1 MLLTSLLSSEMPWAD
16 PLLCAVHFKSHV
28 EAMGLLRQGYP
39 PDDKTNNI
47 ISPLHLGVENN
58 DIQMCKLLVDHNA
71 DVNWCDSDGQSPIF
85 NCTGGDIS
93 YEIFDLLL
101 TSGGKIDICDVFTR
115 TPLHYSVNSGAVDRV
130 KRLLQTP
137 GVQINARDYQGSSAL
152 HHVMTICDIE
162 TGLDDL
168 QSIIKL
174 LLYAGADPNLQDNR
188 GLTALHLATMH
199 DFHSVELTALLLS
212 SCKNIDF
219 EVKSQ
224 TGDNFLHFLFNKSLC
239 EENAVQLLV
248 DLLWGKFVPESIFPL
263 LLNMRNMEGLT
274 PLCMYMANPFEE
286 DKIFKRLLSLG
297 ADVTLGDNSGV
308 TPLMMAC
315 LLNNP
320 DYALALIHHGA
331 CINSHDIYGRS
342 TVYRARSIETVSLL
356 LEHGVDLQTVDKF
369 GRSVLCQN
377 LLVSDLDCV
386 EYLIHKGGNVNQQDR
401 FGSSPLH
408 HAAYGNNGDLIKLLL
423 DQNADPCLQDEEG
436 HTAQDVATI
445 HKCKYALQV
454 LQGVENAE
462 TPAAIVTNAHDLL
475 WCDVHE
481 LRHPEETCSTTAKK
495 KLKLN
500 RDIISVCEEILKEQ
514 SILLS
519 VHHEDND
526 RICKDMT
533 SLMETVARR
542 MGEIEEVLTASL
554 LPSGSVAEGT
564 KTGNPNEFDFVFCL
578 TKFANACDIVEE
590 ETSKTS
596 GLVRARC
603 KTKPPPREFS
613 HFIDDT
619 GFIITQNLRVV
630 FNQLLSTI
638 MREEA
643 TWKNS
648 NFVLNGISDGSED
661 IERPAF
667 SVQVT
672 WMSCCHKQL
681 YISVDMVPAIY
692 PQSWWPRYID
702 ATTLHLMTKTVKD
715 EGCLLLALSQE
726 ERGTEEDSEFNFRI
740 SCLPAEKNLMM
751 NLPQVVK
758 DAYVLAKV
766 LISDEV
772 SPVVTFSGD
781 GLTTEDHV
789 VHSSSVIK
797 SYMLKN
803 CLLHIL
809 SEESSLTTECQEK
822 LLSGRDL
829 TKFTVN
835 LTIKIFRKL
844 QQLAGEEEMLPVYF
858 LPSQNIL
865 NYEDLMIYRN
875 DPEEIQRDTH
885 DLTAKIIVFCSML
898 LDCLT
903 T

>member
-1 MLLTSLLSSEMPWAD
+1 MPWAN
-16 PLLCAVHFKSHV
+16 PLLCAVHFQSHA
-28 EAMGLLRQGYP
+28 EAIHLLQHGYP
-39 PDDKTNNI
+39 PDDKTDNI
-47 ISPLHLGVENN
+47 ISPLHLAVENN
-58 DIQMCKLLVDHNA
+58 DIQMCKLLLDYNA
-71 DVNWCDSDGQSPIF
+71 DINWCDSDGQSAIF
-85 NCTGGDIS
+85 NCTGSDIN
-93 YEIFDLLL
+93 YEIFDLLV
-101 TSGGKIDICDVFTR
+101 TSGGKIDICDVFKR
-115 TPLHYSVNSGAVDRV
+115 TPLHYSVNSGAVNRV

-137 GVQINARDYQGSSAL
+137 GVQINAQDYQGSSAL

-168 QSIIKL
+168 QNIIKL
-174 LLYAGADPNLQDNR
+174 LLDAGADPNLQDNR

-199 DFHSVELTALLLS
+199 DFYFVELTALLLS

-219 EVKSQ
+219 EVTSQ
-224 TGDNFLHFLFNKSLC
+224 TGDNFLHFLFNNSVY
-239 EENAVQLLV
+239 EENAVQLLE
-248 DLLWGKFVPESIFPL
+248 DLFCGKFVPESIFPL
-263 LLNMRNMEGLT
+263 LLNTRNMEGLT
-274 PLCMYMANPFEE
+274 PLCLYMSNPFEE
-286 DKIFKRLLSLG
+286 DKIFKLLLSLG
-297 ADVTLGDNSGV
+297 ADVTLGDNIGV

-320 DYALALIHHGA
+320 DYVLALIHHGA
-331 CINSHDIYGRS
+331 NVNSHDIYGRS

-356 LEHGVDLQTVDKF
+356 VEHGADLQTVDKF

-386 EYLIHKGGNVNQQDR
+386 DYLVHKGGNVNQQDR

-408 HAAYGNNGDLIKLLL
+408 HAAYGNNADVIKLLL
-423 DQNADPCLQDEEG
+423 EQNVDLCLQDEEG
-436 HTAQDVATI
+436 HTAPDVAKI
-445 HKCKYALQV
+445 HKCKDALQV
-454 LQGVENAE
+454 LQGIENAE
-462 TPAAIVTNAHDLL
+462 TQAAITNAHDLL

-481 LRHPEETCSTTAKK
+481 LRHPEETCNAKK
-495 KLKLN
+495 RLKLN

-519 VHHEDND
+519 VHHEEND
-526 RICKDMT
+526 RICKSMT
-533 SLMETVARR
+533 SLMETVAQR
-542 MGEIEEVLTASL
+542 MGQIEEVFTASL

-564 KTGNPNEFDFVFCL
+564 KTGNPNEFDFMFCL
-578 TKFANACDIVEE
+578 NKFANTCIVVEE
-590 ETSKTS
+590 EASKTS
-596 GLVRARC
+596 GLVKARS

-613 HFIDDT
+613 HFIDDS
-619 GFIITQNLRVV
+619 GFILTQNLRVV
-630 FNQLLSTI
+630 FNQLLSRI
-638 MREEA
+638 IREEA

-672 WMSCCHKQL
+672 WMSCHHKQL
-681 YISVDMVPAIY
+681 HISVDIVPAIY
-692 PQSWWPRYID
+692 PESWWPRYVD
-702 ATTLHLMTKTVKD
+702 TTTMHLMTKAVKD

-726 ERGTEEDSEFNFRI
+726 ERGPEEDSEFNFRI
-740 SCLPAEKNLMM
+740 SCLPAERNLMV

-781 GLTTEDHV
+781 GVTTKDHV
-789 VHSSSVIK
+789 VHPSSVIK

-803 CLLHIL
+803 CLLHFL
-809 SEESSLTTECQEK
+809 SEESSLMAECQEK

-829 TKFTVN
+829 MKFTVD
-835 LTIKIFRKL
+835 LTIRIFHKL
-844 QQLAGEEEMLPVYF
+844 RQLAGQEEMLPVYF

-865 NYEDLMIYRN
+865 NYEDLMIYHK
-875 DPEEIQRDTH
+875 DPEEIQKDTH
-885 DLTAKIIVFCSML
+885 ELATKISVFSSML

>member
-1 MLLTSLLSSEMPWAD
+1 MPWAD

-28 EAMGLLRQGYP
+28 EAIRLLQQGYP
-39 PDDKTNNI
+39 PDDKTG
-47 ISPLHLGVENN
+47 ISPLHLAVENN

-71 DVNWCDSDGQSPIF
+71 DVNWCDSDGQSAIF
-85 NCTGGDIS
+85 NCTGSDIS
-93 YEIFDLLL
+93 YEIFDLIL
-101 TSGGKIDICDVFTR
+101 TSGGKVDICDVFER

-130 KRLLQTP
+130 KRLIQTP
-137 GVQINARDYQGSSAL
+137 GVQINAKDYQGSSAL

-174 LLYAGADPNLQDNR
+174 LLDAGADPNLQDNC
-188 GLTALHLATMH
+188 GLTALHLSTMH
-199 DFHSVELTALLLS
+199 DCYFLELTTLLLS
-212 SCKNIDF
+212 SCKDIDF
-219 EVKSQ
+219 GVKSQ
-224 TGDNFLHFLFNKSLC
+224 TGDNFLHFLFNNSLC
-239 EENAVQLLV
+239 EENAVQLLE
-248 DLLWGKFVPESIFPL
+248 DLLWGKFIPESIFPS
-263 LLNMRNMEGLT
+263 LLNMRNTEGLT
-274 PLCMYMANPFEE
+274 PFCLYMSNPFEE
-286 DKIFKRLLSLG
+286 DKIFKQLLSLG
-297 ADVTLGDNSGV
+297 ANVTLKDNIGV

-320 DYALALIHHGA
+320 HYALALIHHGA
-331 CINSHDIYGRS
+331 CVNSHDIYGQS

-401 FGSSPLH
+401 FGSTPLH
-408 HAAYGNNGDLIKLLL
+408 YAAYANNGDLTQLLL
-423 DQNADPCLQDEEG
+423 EQNADPCLQDEEG
-436 HTAQDVATI
+436 HTAQDVAKI
-445 HKCKYALQV
+445 HKCKDALQV
-454 LQGVENAE
+454 LQGTENAE
-462 TPAAIVTNAHDLL
+462 TPAVILTNAHDLL

-481 LRHPEETCSTTAKK
+481 MRHPEETCSKTAMK

-500 RDIISVCEEILKEQ
+500 RDVISVCEEMLKEQ

-519 VHHEDND
+519 VHQEEND

-533 SLMETVARR
+533 SLMEAVAQR
-542 MGEIEEVLTASL
+542 MGQIEEVFTASL

-564 KTGNPNEFDFVFCL
+564 KTGNPNEFDFIFCL
-578 TKFANACDIVEE
+578 TKFANTCNIVEE

-596 GLVRARC
+596 GLVKARY
-603 KTKPPPREFS
+603 KTMPPPREFS

-630 FNQLLSTI
+630 FNHLLSMI
-638 MREEA
+638 IREEV

-672 WMSCCHKQL
+672 WMSCRHKQL
-681 YISVDMVPAIY
+681 HISVDMVPAIY
-692 PQSWWPRYID
+692 PESWWPRYID
-702 ATTLHLMTKTVKD
+702 TTAMCLMTKTVKD

-726 ERGTEEDSEFNFRI
+726 ERGPEEDSEFNFRI

-751 NLPQVVK
+751 NLPKVVK

-766 LISDEV
+766 LISNEV
-772 SPVVTFSGD
+772 SPVVRFSGD
-781 GLTTEDHV
+781 GVTTEDHV
-789 VHSSSVIK
+789 VHPSSVIK

-803 CLLHIL
+803 CLLHIM
-809 SEESSLTTECQEK
+809 SEESSLKTECQQK
-822 LLSGRDL
+822 LSSGRDL

-835 LTIKIFRKL
+835 LTIKIFHKL
-844 QQLAGEEEMLPVYF
+844 QQLAGKEEMLPVYF

-865 NYEDLMIYRN
+865 NYEDLMIYHN
-875 DPEEIQRDTH
+875 DLEEIQKDTH
-885 DLTAKIIVFCSML
+885 DLAAKIIVFCSML
-898 LDCLT
+898 LDCLAT
-903 T
+903 

>member
-1 MLLTSLLSSEMPWAD
+1 MPWTD
-16 PLLCAVHFKSHV
+16 LLLCAVHFKSHA
-28 EAMGLLRQGYP
+28 EAMHLLQQGYP
-39 PDDKTNNI
+39 PDGKTNNI
-47 ISPLHLGVENN
+47 ISPLHLAVENN
-58 DIQMCKLLVDHNA
+58 DIRMCKLLVDYNA

-85 NCTGGDIS
+85 NCTSSDIS

-101 TSGGKIDICDVFTR
+101 ASGGKVDICDVFGR

-137 GVQINARDYQGSSAL
+137 GVQVNGKDYQGFSAL

-174 LLYAGADPNLQDNR
+174 LLDAGADPNLQDNR
-188 GLTALHLATMH
+188 GLSALHLATIH
-199 DFHSVELTALLLS
+199 DFYFVELTTLLLS

-219 EVKSQ
+219 KVKSQ
-224 TGDNFLHFLFNKSLC
+224 TGDNFLHFLFNKSLY
-239 EENAVQLLV
+239 EENAVQLLE
-248 DLLWGKFVPESIFPL
+248 DLFWGKFVPESMFPL
-263 LLNMRNMEGLT
+263 LLNMRNAEGLT
-274 PLCMYMANPFEE
+274 PLCLYMSNPFEE
-286 DKIFKRLLSLG
+286 GKIFKRLLSLE
-297 ADVTLGDNSGV
+297 ADVTLGDNIGV

-315 LLNNP
+315 LLNNT
-320 DYALALIHHGA
+320 DYALAMINQGA
-331 CINSHDIYGRS
+331 CINSHDIFGRS
-342 TVYRARSIETVSLL
+342 TVYSARSIETVSLL
-356 LEHGVDLQTVDKF
+356 LEHGVDLQTLDKF

-377 LLVSDLDCV
+377 LLVSDIDCV

-408 HAAYGNNGDLIKLLL
+408 HAAYANNGDLIKLLL
-423 DQNADPCLQDEEG
+423 EKNADPCLQDQEG
-436 HTAQDVATI
+436 HTAQDVAKI
-445 HKCKYALQV
+445 HKCKDALQV
-454 LQGVENAE
+454 LQGIENAE
-462 TPAAIVTNAHDLL
+462 TPATITNAHDLL

-481 LRHPEETCSTTAKK
+481 LRHPEETSSTNAKK
-495 KLKLN
+495 RLKLN
-500 RDIISVCEEILKEQ
+500 GDIISVCEEMLKEQ

-519 VHHEDND
+519 AHHEEND
-526 RICKDMT
+526 RICKGMT
-533 SLMETVARR
+533 SLMQTVAQR
-542 MGEIEEVLTASL
+542 MGQIEEVFTASL

-564 KTGNPNEFDFVFCL
+564 KTGNPNEFDFMFCL
-578 TKFANACDIVEE
+578 TNFANACDIVEE
-590 ETSKTS
+590 EISKTS
-596 GLVRARC
+596 GLVKARS
-603 KTKPPPREFS
+603 KTKPPPKVFS
-613 HFIDDT
+613 HFFDDT

-638 MREEA
+638 IREES

-648 NFVLNGISDGSED
+648 SFVLNGITDGSED
-661 IERPAF
+661 LERPAF

-672 WMSCCHKQL
+672 WMSCRHKQL
-681 YISVDMVPAIY
+681 DISVDVVPAIY

-702 ATTLHLMTKTVKD
+702 TAAMPLMTNTVKD

-726 ERGTEEDSEFNFRI
+726 ERGPEEDSEFNFRI

-751 NLPQVVK
+751 NLPQMVK

-772 SPVVTFSGD
+772 CPVVTFSGD
-781 GLTTEDHV
+781 GVTTEDHV
-789 VHSSSVIK
+789 VRPSSVIK

-803 CLLHIL
+803 SLLHIL
-809 SEESSLTTECQEK
+809 SEESSLMTECQEK

-829 TKFTVN
+829 MKFTVN
-835 LTIKIFRKL
+835 LTIKIFQKL
-844 QQLAGEEEMLPVYF
+844 QQFASDQEEMLPAYF

-865 NYEDLMIYRN
+865 NYEDLMIYNN
-875 DPEEIQRDTH
+875 DPEEIQKDTH
-885 DLTAKIIVFCSML
+885 DLATKISVFCSLL

-903 T
+903 A